1 MPPKSRSYDPVK
13 VRAALAAQTGA
24 LRAAVHALTAED
36 LARPTRLGDWT
47 VRELVAHL
55 GIVLDWVP
63 RHLDEPVPDGE
74 PLTLTGWVAVT
85 RTAAA
90 AIAAGVREYAAD
102 AFAGPPAAV
111 AAEFDTAADALLAV
125 LHGPSAADPNRSIA
139 MRFGP
144 MLLTDFLV
152 TRLVETVVHADDLAH
167 ALGLTDFPHDR
178 QAVAA
183 VTRLL
188 ADAFAD
194 RAPGGAVELR
204 VPPYAVVQA
213 VEGPRHTRGTPPN
226 VVETD
231 PLTWIRLA
239 TGRVEWRAALDDA
252 KVSASGERADLSK
265 LLPLMS

>member
-1 MPPKSRSYDPVK
+1 MSITEEVPYRHDPLAT
-13 VRAALAAQTGA
+13 RTALAAQTGA

-167 ALGLTDFPHDR
+167 ALGRTDFPHDR
-178 QAVAA
+178 QAVGTVAGLLTAVAA
-183 VTRLL
+183 GRSP
-188 ADAFAD
+188 A
-194 RAPGGAVELR
+194 GGAPDTSRLD
-204 VPPYAVVQA
+204 A
-213 VEGPRHTRGTPPN
+213 
-226 VVETD
+226 
-231 PLTWIRLA
+231 LTWIGLA
-239 TGRVEWRAALDDA
+239 TGRTAWTDDHDVPA
-252 KVSASGERADLSK
+252 GLGA
-265 LLPLMS
+265 LLPLMG